1 MATSV
6 FDTHSA
12 RQSVG
17 STGSGSR
24 RHSLLS
30 TDGRAGIQYDYA
42 NAWGARGDKLSRWR
56 RAYLASD
63 TGDSS
68 GVQSTSLALPDESRF
83 TTCMAMSED
92 QSLLAAGSGSYDTN
106 MFFVQSLDDQL
117 DVKASFASKFP
128 IYSLAFKGD
137 LLMAGTDRNTSV
149 L

>member
-1 MATSV
+1 MATGVYDSR
-6 FDTHSA
+6 SA

-17 STGSGSR
+17 SAGSGSR

-30 TDGRAGIQYDYA
+30 TDDGNWAPSMQYDYA
-42 NAWGARGDKLSRWR
+42 NAWSVNGGDKLSRWR
-56 RAYLASD
+56 RAYIASD
-63 TGDSS
+63 TGDTE

-92 QSLLAAGSGSYDTN
+92 QPLLAVGSGSYETN

-128 IYSLAFKGD
+128 IYSLAF
-137 LLMAGTDRNTSV
+137 
-149 L
+149 